1 MEGKSIFFTG
11 SAGTG
16 KSFLLRKIIADLRR
30 SLQAEGRVDAVFVT
44 APTGIA
50 ACNVGGV
57 TVNSFAGIGLG
68 NLSAEAYAAQIQRK
82 PSLMQRWRA
91 CRVLVID
98 EVSMMDGGLFDKLER
113 IARLCRG
120 ERLVFGGIQLV
131 LAGDFYQLPPVGL
144 DQARGGGGGVGGTA
158 VAAPKARYGDKTGS
172 DAASAPA
179 TFCFEANCWSSAIFL
194 QMSLQRVFRQRDAAF
209 VQMLNEMRVGKVSPA
224 TRQLLQSGCGADI
237 ARLQAQAP
245 ALKPTRLFAVNAQV
259 DRVNDEELRNC
270 PGPARTFFAKDDA
283 TEDTFLKQLHN
294 LYVPERLQLKVG
306 AQVILLKNLDATAGL
321 VNGARGTVRG
331 FAPSEVGGEEVPVVA
346 FLRPGGDASL
356 ASSSSSSRGRGD
368 DGDGGIRVER
378 AEWTIELG
386 STMVARRS
394 QLPLKLA
401 YAMSIH
407 KSQGMTLD
415 LLEVSLDRVF
425 EYGQAYV
432 ALSRAVSL
440 GRLRVAGFVEANVR
454 AHPRV
459 SEFYRKLVASSQVQ
473 RVEGVAEKETTC
485 KALRLLPQG
494 PTAPASKVGEAR
506 REQGVFKSGAV
517 ALSAHEA
524 PPKPRRQ
531 EAQVQQTAPDL
542 TMA

>member
-30 SLQAEGRVDAVFVT
+30 SLQAEGRADAVFVT

-68 NLSAEAYAAQIQRK
+68 NLSAEAYAGQIHGK

-98 EVSMMDGGLFDKLER
+98 EISMMDGGLFDKLER

-144 DQARGGGGGVGGTA
+144 DQVRDGGGGAWG
-158 VAAPKARYGDKTGS
+158 AAPKARYGDQTGS
-172 DAASAPA
+172 DATSTPA
-179 TFCFEANCWSSAIFL
+179 TFCFEAKCWNSAIYL

-209 VQMLNEMRVGKVSPA
+209 VNLLNEMRVGKVSPA
-224 TRQLLQSGCGADI
+224 TRLLLQSGCGADL

-270 PGPARTFFAKDDA
+270 PGRARTFLANDDA
-283 TEDTFLKQLHN
+283 TDDSFRKQLHN
-294 LYVPERLQLKVG
+294 LHVPERLQLKVG

-321 VNGARGTVRG
+321 VNGARGTVQG
-331 FAPSEVGGEEVPVVA
+331 FAPSGAGSEEVPVVA
-346 FLRPGGDASL
+346 FLRPGGDASST
-356 ASSSSSSRGRGD
+356 SSSSSSRAG
-368 DGDGGIRVER
+368 GDGGDGVRVER

-386 STMVARRS
+386 STTVARRL

-440 GRLRVAGFVEANVR
+440 GRLRVSGFVEANVR

-459 SEFYRKLVASSQVQ
+459 AEFYRKLVGVEWSSDLDENWFFKLQVDGAMGGQ
-473 RVEGVAEKETTC
+473 SSGYMQILAGVDTACPYGKAAHSSCMAPSAPRVAAPC
-485 KALRLLPQG
+485 RLKA
-494 PTAPASKVGEAR
+494 V
-506 REQGVFKSGAV
+506 
-517 ALSAHEA
+517 
-524 PPKPRRQ
+524 
-531 EAQVQQTAPDL
+531 
-542 TMA
+542 